1 MPFRIMHFR
10 IIEQTFE
17 LIQLIIV
24 VAEIDL

>member
-1 MPFRIMHFR
+1 MHFS

-17 LIQLIIV
+17 LIQLIVV